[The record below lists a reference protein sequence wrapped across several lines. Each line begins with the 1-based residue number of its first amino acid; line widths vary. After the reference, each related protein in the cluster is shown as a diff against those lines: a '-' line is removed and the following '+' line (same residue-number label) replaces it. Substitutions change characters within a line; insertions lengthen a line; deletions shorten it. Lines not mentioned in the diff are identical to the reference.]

1 MSTTR
6 TSTAAVGAVSS
17 AGVHGRRVL
26 IDFAPKPGSTERLY
40 AGVVSCLSTGEV
52 RFRCALDERKAEH
65 AFGSAGKG
73 LWYAARAL
81 CESLAEHWESSGD
94 CAGWTPPF
102 ESAKLATAQAF
113 SARDQDTGNL
123 QLLTRVSSMHTL
135 MNEYEIPVV
144 DRSKDGVVMKV
155 RSAIRRDVNSR
166 HLQAR
171 FRRELH
177 VGEDG
182 TMKVDFLGQNFAC
195 YFLQLTQSHRGIEPM
210 VDRAS
215 GRLFQL
221 QALKRFVKSPPR
233 QLGLLEDERPQ
244 NFELLMVGSN
254 SDPVQ
259 RRVINMVTALA
270 DRSEI
275 RTRPLGN
282 IEAAA
287 EHVFAMERRA

>member
-1 MSTTR
+1 MSAT
-6 TSTAAVGAVSS
+6 
-17 AGVHGRRVL
+17 GVHGRRAL
-26 IDFAPKPGSTERLY
+26 IDFAPKPGSAERLY

-52 RFRCALDERKAEH
+52 SFRCALDERKAEH

-73 LWYAARAL
+73 LWHAAKAL
-81 CESLAEHWESSGD
+81 CESLAEHWDDTGD

-102 ESAKLATAQAF
+102 ESARLAAIQVF
-113 SARDQDTGNL
+113 SARNQDAGNL
-123 QLLTRVSSMHTL
+123 QLLARVSSMHTL
-135 MNEYEIPVV
+135 MDEYEIPIL
-144 DRSKDGVVMKV
+144 DRSKDSVVTKV

-166 HLQAR
+166 HLQVR

-177 VGEDG
+177 VGDDG
-182 TMKVDFLGQNFAC
+182 KMKVDFLGQNFAC
-195 YFLQLTQSHRGIEPM
+195 YFLQLTQSQRGIEPM

-244 NFELLMVGSN
+244 RFELLMVGSKT
-254 SDPVQ
+254 DPVQ
-259 RRVINMVTALA
+259 RRVISMVTALA

-275 RTRPLGN
+275 STRPLTN
-282 IEAAA
+282 VEAVA
-287 EHVFAMERRA
+287 EHVSSMERRA